1 MANHKAIQDKCFSR
15 MVRFIESRIAAGDYR
30 PGDRLPPLRYWCE
43 TFQLDLNAARRG
55 MWYLR
60 DKNLLECRPGSGVYV
75 RDVKD
80 TIAVRPEIGI
90 VIGVDDPSRS
100 YCAHVVLGIRELAAL
115 QSLPLTTCTG
125 IQPFEELLEHQEE
138 LDAFQSIIMLGNY
151 DVCDSD
157 FSWLRRPAVGV
168 EMHRMFNG
176 IFSVISMDPFNAA
189 ELAKDYFLKHGRNK
203 VIIADVPTPL
213 HRCRAQV
220 FRNIFEAAGGSVMLA
235 SFNDAAGAE
244 KLFNTPDTAFLF
256 TSGTFY
262 QNTAAMLNRDLAHEY
277 CLISMDGKS
286 EILPGYLPVTT
297 ITPDWRQIGFLALE
311 EAARRGKTPGNMAKR
326 IYADVSL
333 IER

>member
-1 MANHKAIQDKCFSR
+1 
-15 MVRFIESRIAAGDYR
+15 MVRFIESHIASGDYR
-30 PGDRLPPLRYWCE
+30 PGDRLPPLRHWCAM
-43 TFQLDLNAARRG
+43 FQIDLNAARRG

-60 DKNLLECRPGSGVYV
+60 DRNLLDCRPGAGVYV
-75 RDVKD
+75 KDVKD
-80 TIAVRPEIGI
+80 SLAVCPRIG
-90 VIGVDDPSRS
+90 VTIGVDDPSRS
-100 YCAHVVLGIRELAAL
+100 YCAHVVLGIREVAEMHSLNIVTYTGINPFEESFGNQEELNAL
-115 QSLPLTTCTG
+115 QSV
-125 IQPFEELLEHQEE
+125 
-138 LDAFQSIIMLGNY
+138 IMLGNY
-151 DVCDSD
+151 DVCQND

-189 ELAKDYFLKHGRNK
+189 ELATDYFLKHGKKK
-203 VIIADVPTPL
+203 VITADVPTPL

-220 FRNIFEAAGGSVMLA
+220 FRNIFEAAGGSVMTA

-244 KLFNTPDTAFLF
+244 KMFATPDAAFLF
-256 TSGTFY
+256 TSGTLY
-262 QNTAAMLNRDLAHEY
+262 QNTAAMLDRDLAHEY

-286 EILPGYLPVTT
+286 EILPGFLPVTT

-311 EAARRGKTPGNMAKR
+311 EATRRGKTPGNMAKR